1 MDLLSPTTLFVF
13 RTSGGYTH
21 LMNIIIIIIII
32 YYDDDRY
39 SHARLPFLAT
49 FCLPCLALPYLT
61 LPYLPYP

>member
-21 LMNIIIIIIII
+21 LMNIIIIIII

-39 SHARLPFLAT
+39 SHARLPFPPT
-49 FCLPCLALPYLT
+49 FACLALLYLT